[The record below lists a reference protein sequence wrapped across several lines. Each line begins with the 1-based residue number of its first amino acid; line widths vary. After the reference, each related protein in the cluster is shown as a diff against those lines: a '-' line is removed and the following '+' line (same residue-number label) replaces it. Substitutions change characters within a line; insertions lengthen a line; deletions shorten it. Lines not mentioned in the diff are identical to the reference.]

1 MNLVKGKHML
11 WGEGLVGGQVSG
23 QGRRAAEAGRGT
35 GLKGKKQ
42 TPHGARRRGHSEGL
56 KARERE
62 EC

>member
-1 MNLVKGKHML
+1 MGGV
-11 WGEGLVGGQVSG
+11 EGGRWRGQMSG
-23 QGRRAAEAGRGT
+23 QGRGGGEGGRGGWAV

-42 TPHGARRRGHSEGL
+42 TPHGAGRRGNSEGL

>member
-1 MNLVKGKHML
+1 MEGANE
-11 WGEGLVGGQVSG
+11 WPGEEES
-23 QGRRAAEAGRGT
+23 GRGRGGWVV

-42 TPHGARRRGHSEGL
+42 TPHGAGRRGNSEGL